1 MNKKSGQN
9 SLGLDACFEDEQ
21 NPIVLFKKWFAVA
34 EKSEINDPNAL
45 SLATSTSEGMPSVRM
60 VLLKGLSEKG
70 FVFYTNFNS
79 KKGNDL
85 KKNPKASMCFHWKSL
100 LRQVRISG
108 DISLI
113 SNNDAD
119 EYFNSRPYL
128 SKIGAWSSNQSKPME
143 KRDSFLNKIE
153 EYKNKFSDQNN
164 VPRPKHWSGWSLKPS
179 SIEFW
184 LDGDNRIHER
194 LKYISDDK
202 GHWTKCLL
210 SP

>member
-1 MNKKSGQN
+1 MNKKN
-9 SLGLDACFEDEQ
+9 NLGLDICFMDED
-21 NPIVLFKKWFAVA
+21 NPFVLFKHWMSEA
-34 EKSEINDPNAL
+34 EKKEINDPNAVA
-45 SLATSTSEGMPSVRM
+45 LATVNETNQPDVRM
-60 VLLKGLSEKG
+60 VLLKEFNNNG
-70 FVFYTNFNS
+70 FVFFTNLNS
-79 KKGNDL
+79 KKGSDL

-164 VPRPKHWSGWSLKPS
+164 VPRPKHWSG
-179 SIEFW
+179 F
-184 LDGDNRIHER
+184 
-194 LKYISDDK
+194 
-202 GHWTKCLL
+202 LL
-210 SP
+210 SPNKMEFWKDVEGRLHQRLEYLKDTNFWKKQILYP

>member
-1 MNKKSGQN
+1 MNKKN
-9 SLGLDACFEDEQ
+9 NLGLDICFMDED
-21 NPIVLFKKWFAVA
+21 NPFVLFKHWMSEA
-34 EKSEINDPNAL
+34 EKKEINDPNAVA
-45 SLATSTSEGMPSVRM
+45 LATVNETNQPDVRM
-60 VLLKGLSEKG
+60 VLLKEFNDNG
-70 FVFYTNFNS
+70 FVFFTNLNS
-79 KKGNDL
+79 KKGSDL

-108 DISLI
+108 DVSLI

-164 VPRPKHWSGWSLKPS
+164 VPRPKHWSG
-179 SIEFW
+179 F
-184 LDGDNRIHER
+184 
-194 LKYISDDK
+194 
-202 GHWTKCLL
+202 LL
-210 SP
+210 SPNKMEFWKDVEGRLHQRLEYLKDTNFWKKQILYP

>member
-1 MNKKSGQN
+1 MNKKN
-9 SLGLDACFEDEQ
+9 NLGLDICFMDED
-21 NPIVLFKKWFAVA
+21 NPFVLFKHWMSEA
-34 EKSEINDPNAL
+34 EKKEINDPNAVA
-45 SLATSTSEGMPSVRM
+45 LATVNETNQPDVRM
-60 VLLKGLSEKG
+60 VLLKEFNDNG
-70 FVFYTNFNS
+70 FVFFTNLNS
-79 KKGNDL
+79 KKGSDL

-164 VPRPKHWSGWSLKPS
+164 VPRPKHWSGFLLSPNK
-179 SIEFW
+179 IEFW
-184 LDGDNRIHER
+184 KDVEGR
-194 LKYISDDK
+194 LHQRLEYLKDTNFWKKQILY
-202 GHWTKCLL
+202 
-210 SP
+210 P

>member
-1 MNKKSGQN
+1 M
-9 SLGLDACFEDEQ
+9 DED
-21 NPIVLFKKWFAVA
+21 NPFVLFKHWMSEA
-34 EKSEINDPNAL
+34 EKKEINDPNAVA
-45 SLATSTSEGMPSVRM
+45 LATVNETNQPDVRM
-60 VLLKGLSEKG
+60 VLLKEFNDNG
-70 FVFYTNFNS
+70 FVFFTNLNS
-79 KKGNDL
+79 KKGSDL

-108 DISLI
+108 DVSLI

-164 VPRPKHWSGWSLKPS
+164 VPRPKHWSG
-179 SIEFW
+179 F
-184 LDGDNRIHER
+184 
-194 LKYISDDK
+194 
-202 GHWTKCLL
+202 LL
-210 SP
+210 SPNKMEFWKDVEGRLHQRLEYLKDTNFWKKQILYP